1 MTKVTSFS
9 RQLIKRLSKKA
20 VERQPFF
27 VKNMQI
33 IER

>member
-9 RQLIKRLSKKA
+9 RQLIKRLSKDSL
-20 VERQPFF
+20 FF